1 MGIENHIIKGCVDQ
15 KRDCQRQLYD
25 ALAGKML
32 FVCFRYCKNRD
43 DAEDVMQEGFIKV
56 FKHIGSFKFEGSFE
70 GWVRRIMV
78 NTAINFITIQ
88 KQKHLFDD
96 IDTVSAQPE
105 SESADTFGQINEK
118 DLLKLLNLLPDGY
131 RTVFNLYAVEGYSHK
146 EIADLLK
153 ISEGTSKS
161 QLSKAK
167 AQLKI
172 LLHQYFDVDLETK
185 SNQS

>member
-1 MGIENHIIKGCVDQ
+1 MGIDDHIIKGCIANKRECQ
-15 KRDCQRQLYD
+15 KQLYE

-43 DAEDVMQEGFIKV
+43 DAEDVLQDGFIKV
-56 FKHIGSFKFEGSFE
+56 FKHIDSFKFEGSFE
-70 GWVRRIMV
+70 GWVRRIIV

-96 IDTVSAQPE
+96 IENAFVQPE
-105 SESADTFGQINEK
+105 SESVDALGQINEK
-118 DLLKLLNLLPDGY
+118 DLLKLLALLPDGY
-131 RTVFNLYAVEGYSHK
+131 RTVFNLYAIEGYCHK
-146 EIADLLK
+146 EIASMLN

-185 SNQS
+185 SNQA